1 MSVGWESRIIK
12 TLNLVTR
19 LRFSIEKKKPSS
31 NQKKAGAKKAK
42 RQKTKEGGPRS
53 VGDEDDEG
61 TSENKD
67 KGVAVDEEDAGFFL
81 SDDDSA

>member
-1 MSVGWESRIIK
+1 MAR
-12 TLNLVTR
+12 VTR
-19 LRFSIEKKKPSS
+19 DAEEKGGRRGKE
-31 NQKKAGAKKAK
+31 AKKAK

>member
-1 MSVGWESRIIK
+1 MARVARDAE
-12 TLNLVTR
+12 
-19 LRFSIEKKKPSS
+19 EKSGRRGKE
-31 NQKKAGAKKAK
+31 AKKAK